1 MERDTPCR
9 TSHQAAGPD
18 SGRRQCV
25 ERNHSHSHPKIY
37 QGGATPEMA
46 TADLPLTD
54 STAFTSLA
62 LVFRL
67 HRLQLKLYPIGLQAP
82 KPWHFEKLST
92 PPPVTNRFNA
102 TVNKIHCARF
112 TVARVEAIF
121 WKRVIWRIDLV
132 LGYIVKIVLF
142 CWNMFRIMVHYTSE
156 PYCGGIMFQLT

>member
-112 TVARVEAIF
+112 YCGSGG
-121 WKRVIWRIDLV
+121 
-132 LGYIVKIVLF
+132 GYILKEGHMKDWPGFRLHSKDSVVLLKY
-142 CWNMFRIMVHYTSE
+142 V
-156 PYCGGIMFQLT
+156 